1 MKKGLMLFAVLL
13 STLGPFALM
22 LAGGWA
28 PAARASGCTPTGF
41 VRGGINMTAAL
52 INPSN
57 VTGEVDATGCNMGIY
72 YGPGAS
78 GTVNG
83 ADIHGAN
90 YFGVANNGGAVN
102 ILNSLIHDIGESPF
116 DSAQHGVGIY
126 FVLGSGAS
134 GTISGNKV
142 FRYQKSGIVVN
153 GAGTS
158 ATIRDNTVTG
168 FGAVSFTAQNGI
180 QVGYGADASVMRNTV
195 SGNSYT
201 GDYYIATGILVVGGP
216 GNGGPFP
223 YTVGTQVVGNTLIN
237 NDVGVWISNYATE
250 TAVADVPTN
259 IKAVNNT
266 ISNDGANNPTYQAGV
281 SDGGNND
288 KIIDNTV
295 SGLGYTTS
303 ADHPYFFPID
313 VDPSPGNRA
322 KVHANK

>member
-1 MKKGLMLFAVLL
+1 MKKGLLRLVALLAV
-13 STLGPFALM
+13 LGPFAFM

-28 PAARASGCTPTGF
+28 PAARAATCTPTGF
-41 VRGGINMTAAL
+41 VRGSINFTAAL
-52 INPSN
+52 INPAT
-57 VTGEVDATGCNMGIY
+57 VTGDVDATGCNIGVY

-78 GTVNG
+78 GTVSG
-83 ADIHGAN
+83 ANIYGAN
-90 YFGVANNGGAVN
+90 YYGVANNGGTVT
-102 ILNSLIHDIGESPF
+102 IQNSTIHDIGESPF
-116 DSAQHGVGIY
+116 NGAQHGVGIY
-126 FVLGSGAS
+126 FVLGSSAS
-134 GTISGNKV
+134 GTISDNTV

-158 ATIRDNTVTG
+158 ATIRENTVTG
-168 FGAVSFTAQNGI
+168 FGAVSFIAQNGI

-201 GDYYIATGILVVGGP
+201 GDDNIATGILVVGGP
-216 GNGGPFP
+216 GNGGP

-237 NDVGVWISNYATE
+237 NDVGVFLSNYASPV
-250 TAVADVPTN
+250 AVADVPTN

-266 ISNDGANNPTYQAGV
+266 ISNDAANNPIYQAGV

-288 KIIDNTV
+288 KIINNTI

-303 ADHPYFFPID
+303 ADHPHFFRID
-313 VDPSPGNRA
+313 VDPSPENRA